1 MIKKMGSISKILGF
15 MPGVS
20 KYKDALNN
28 VDDREFEKMSVL
40 IHSMTAEERKNPK
53 LVDDSSRRRTR
64 IARGAGMQ
72 VSDLNRLR
80 QALDQQKQMAK
91 QMSKMSEKD
100 LTGLQNNPSKLM
112 PKQKIK
118 KGKGKNKGQFRF

>member
-1 MIKKMGSISKILGF
+1 
-15 MPGVS
+15 
-20 KYKDALNN
+20 
-28 VDDREFEKMSVL
+28 
-40 IHSMTAEERKNPK
+40 
-53 LVDDSSRRRTR
+53 
-64 IARGAGMQ
+64 MQ